1 MNNKIIDFASQG
13 KTKDRQFVT
22 ALARGL
28 EILRCFGKA
37 GPILGNQDLATMT
50 KLPKPTV
57 SRLTH
62 TLVQLGYLKNAPGT
76 NQLQLDIGVLA
87 LGQRLLNNLA
97 IKNIADPYM
106 RNLAEYSKSAVAI
119 AARDRLQMLYLHVVH
134 GESNSTMRRPIGSTL
149 PIHSSAMGRA
159 CLAAMQDEERNFI
172 LQHLKDKHSRE
183 EWNVINENLEQAF
196 QDYKEFGC
204 CFSIGEWH
212 SNVNAVAVPL
222 IHQDDI
228 FVFNCGGP
236 NFQLNEQFL
245 RQDVAPRLINMII
258 NIQESM

>member
-1 MNNKIIDFASQG
+1 MNKKIIDFMNQE
-13 KTKDRQFVT
+13 KNEDRQFVT

-37 GPILGNQDLATMT
+37 GPVLGNQDLAAMT
-50 KLPKPTV
+50 NLPKPTI

-62 TLVQLGYLKNAPGT
+62 TLVQLGYLKNVPGT
-76 NQLQLDIGVLA
+76 HQLQLDIGVLA

-97 IKNIADPYM
+97 IKNVAHPYM
-106 RNLAEYSKSAVAI
+106 QELADYSKSAVAI
-119 AARDRLQMLYLHVVH
+119 SARDRLQMLYLHVVQ
-134 GESNSTMRRPIGSTL
+134 GESNSTMRRPIGSML

-159 CLAAMQDEERNFI
+159 CLAAMPLDERNFI
-172 LQHLKDKHSRE
+172 LEHLQHKHTEE
-183 EWNVINENLEQAF
+183 EWSVINEKLTQSF
-196 QDYKEFGC
+196 QDYQELGC

-222 IHQDDI
+222 ILQDDL

-245 RQDVAPRLINMII
+245 KQDVAPRLINMVV
-258 NIQESM
+258 NIQESI